1 MGEGRFIE
9 KLGNGSGFFQKWLEV
24 DRFVGKW
31 VGVCRFCRKM
41 GTMGCFPKKM
51 SESGSLFLKN
61 GWEWVAFVKK
71 WVAVGCFY

>member
-1 MGEGRFIE
+1 MGRFFFF
-9 KLGNGSGFFQKWLEV
+9 KNGWESIV
-24 DRFVGKW
+24 FVGKW

-71 WVAVGCFY
+71 WVGVGCFYRKMAGSGSL